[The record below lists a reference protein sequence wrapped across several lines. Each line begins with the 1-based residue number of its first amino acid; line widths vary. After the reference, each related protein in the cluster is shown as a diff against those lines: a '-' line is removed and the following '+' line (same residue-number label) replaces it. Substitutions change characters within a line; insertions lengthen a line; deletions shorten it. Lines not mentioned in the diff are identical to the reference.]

1 MQLGPFL
8 PGAGGLPPC
17 LAGRDREQTEI
28 DDFLET
34 IRSGAPPPSML
45 IFHGPRG
52 NGKTTLLNWTRRQA
66 LDQGIR
72 SLRLDA
78 SEILTEDAPAKP
90 QSAGAWLTRI
100 CQSVFWRGTEVR
112 LRRPEASSVTKAL
125 ARLAKKSPTVLLID
139 EAHTLETTLGAQ
151 LLQAA
156 QTLAGDG
163 KPFLLA
169 LAGAP
174 DLPGRLRKM
183 RVTFWERSAICPLRR
198 LDDRAASDAIRIP
211 FERAGHGIAPEAL
224 ESIVRDS
231 HGYPYFLQVW
241 GRALWSQV
249 RQSVGPIGT
258 EEVNRVRSRFE
269 ETRNRFYL
277 ERYQELKD
285 RGLVASAVALA
296 RAYEGSDS
304 LDDYRVDEVLKGTL
318 EADGQMTGS
327 LALMQVRQELHNLGY
342 IWSPG
347 GARKSLYISGIPG
360 LMSFVA
366 EVANH

>member
-1 MQLGPFL
+1 MQPGPFL
-8 PGAGGLPPC
+8 PCAGGLPPC
-17 LAGRDREQTEI
+17 LAGRERERTEI
-28 DDFLET
+28 DDFLEA
-34 IRSGAPPPSML
+34 IRSGVPPPSML
-45 IFHGPRG
+45 ILYGPRG
-52 NGKTTLLNWTRRQA
+52 NGKTTLLNWTSRQALDRRQA

-78 SEILTEDAPAKP
+78 SEILTEDTPAKSQLP
-90 QSAGAWLTRI
+90 DAWLTRI
-100 CQSVFWRGTEVR
+100 FHGVSWRGTEVR

-125 ARLAKKSPTVLLID
+125 ARLAKKSPTVFLID

-156 QTLAGDG
+156 QILAGDG

-241 GRALWSQV
+241 GSVLWSQV
-249 RQSVGPIGT
+249 RRPSG
-258 EEVNRVRSRFE
+258 R
-269 ETRNRFYL
+269 L
-277 ERYQELKD
+277 EWKR
-285 RGLVASAVALA
+285 
-296 RAYEGSDS
+296 
-304 LDDYRVDEVLKGTL
+304 
-318 EADGQMTGS
+318 
-327 LALMQVRQELHNLGY
+327 
-342 IWSPG
+342 
-347 GARKSLYISGIPG
+347 
-360 LMSFVA
+360 
-366 EVANH
+366 